1 MDDPFCFRFVVEDST
16 FHLCN
21 KSKNIDTNFT
31 DYIPVMDMGLFEL
44 SLKLTD
50 GLDKSQPLTE
60 LSMSNSMLYIRTC
73 SDSCIALM
81 DIIKYFAS
89 DGDLQPNQNDTLE
102 ETELVRKVSAIKCL
116 SKVTVL
122 ALKQC
127 RRRILEAY
135 FG

>member
-1 MDDPFCFRFVVEDST
+1 MEDST

-21 KSKNIDTNFT
+21 KSKNIDTSFAE
-31 DYIPVMDMGLFEL
+31 YIPVMDMGLFEL

-89 DGDLQPNQNDTLE
+89 DGDLQPNQNDTPE
-102 ETELVRKVSAIKCL
+102 ETELVSEQIHCI
-116 SKVTVL
+116 S
-122 ALKQC
+122 
-127 RRRILEAY
+127 I
-135 FG
+135 